1 MLDLSYDSYKSSN
14 KPIKKKND
22 LSYSSYSAG
31 KQKLEAVNTEKTTLR
46 SQGEPVSLKDNRA
59 TPTMGGKI
67 LRGAAN
73 LIANPVTNI
82 VNAGQI
88 ALGKK
93 ETKPFSGDYLGKV
106 DGLGKVDI
114 TKSPLD
120 KENLKTIKKS
130 VGTGLELAS
139 YLTYGGVAKTAVK
152 TAVTKTTELAA
163 KQTFKEYAL
172 TNLPKLLKEGA
183 LTGASYTGGSQLNE
197 NAKSGKKFSWEQA
210 AKDVTLSTVLTP
222 VAAIGI
228 RKLFGKKTSAILD
241 ARAKVRADAD
251 AAILNRPIPDV
262 GTPSPKF
269 MQKSNRMLPAPR
281 TPNEIPIELPEPGML
296 KSQQTVREFTTPPS
310 TPQAPVKTPKTPKVK
325 PTVVSDVAQSTST
338 PIPSS
343 IPKEAIPEF
352 KAKVDYGA
360 KVLDDVNP
368 ESANKGNHKLYSET
382 VYGDIAKDPERVKRI
397 AMGSGEAT
405 TNGVPA
411 DAYYAIMKNEA
422 AKSGNVKLIKELSNS
437 NVGTISGKKLEANKL
452 TQEGDIVDTVR
463 DIYKAR
469 AKAVGVS
476 EEALKRN
483 EKTLVEK
490 LKSEVKVMLD
500 KIPTKQEMNDI
511 INSLVCK

>member
-1 MLDLSYDSYKSSN
+1 MAFSWDN
-14 KPIKKKND
+14 KNAPTKFSWQTQGLGATKE
-22 LSYSSYSAG
+22 
-31 KQKLEAVNTEKTTLR
+31 QKIATEKQDLVAK
-46 SQGEPVSLKDNRA
+46 GIPVSTKADRLE
-59 TPTMGGKI
+59 PTMDGNI
-67 LRGAAN
+67 LRGAAK
-73 LIANPVTNI
+73 LIATPATNL

-93 ETKPFSGDYLGKV
+93 ETKPFSGGYLGKV
-106 DGLGKVDI
+106 EGLGKLDM
-114 TKSPLD
+114 TKGLTP
-120 KENLKTIKKS
+120 ENVKTLKKS
-130 VGTGLELAS
+130 GSTGFEIAS
-139 YLTYGGVAKTAVK
+139 YLTYGGIGKGAIKEIVKQRVKEFAKTQGA
-152 TAVTKTTELAA
+152 
-163 KQTFKEYAL
+163 
-172 TNLPKLLKEGA
+172 KLLKEGA
-183 LTGASYTGGSQLNE
+183 LTGLANTIGTQGFK
-197 NAKSGKKFSWEQA
+197 NAETGKKFSWQQA
-210 AKDVTLSTVLTP
+210 ARDVTLSTVATP
-222 VAAIGI
+222 LAAFGLN
-228 RKLFGKKTSAILD
+228 KAFGKSAKQVVDNIPTPTQKIVSNIDNTVENSLSKSATGVRD
-241 ARAKVRADAD
+241 KSLTYLRNNPDEVINGEVKLREVDGKVVIEDGRHRLQVAKELG
-251 AAILNRPIPDV
+251 I
-262 GTPSPKF
+262 TPKF
-269 MQKSNRMLPAPR
+269 KDV
-281 TPNEIPIELPEPGML
+281 TPEYTGKPSKQIESLINE
-296 KSQQTVREFTTPPS
+296 QQVKEVANS
-310 TPQAPVKTPKTPKVK
+310 PVTE
-325 PTVVSDVAQSTST
+325 T
-338 PIPSS
+338 PIPAS
-343 IPKEAIPEF
+343 IPKDAIPEF